1 MRIISAYFAYHHS
14 SPPKF
19 ARFNLV
25 LSDEMNRQIDVVVA
39 DLETKSSVIRKTL
52 VLYLAAHRA
61 QQEDGLQFGMFD
73 PKTREVR
80 REIVGL

>member
-1 MRIISAYFAYHHS
+1 MS
-14 SPPKF
+14 

-25 LSDEMNRQIDVVVA
+25 LSDEMNRQIDAVA
-39 DLETKSSVIRKTL
+39 TDPETKSSVIRKAL

-61 QQEDGLQFGMFD
+61 QQEDGLQLGMFD

-80 REIVGL
+80 REIIGL